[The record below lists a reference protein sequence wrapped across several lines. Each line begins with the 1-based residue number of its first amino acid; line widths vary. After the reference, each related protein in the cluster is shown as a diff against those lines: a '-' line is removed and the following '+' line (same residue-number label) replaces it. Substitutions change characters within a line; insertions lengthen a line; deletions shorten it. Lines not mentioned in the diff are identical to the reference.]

1 MKRIWCA
8 IGLYVLAVMV
18 TAREQKRAALPE
30 LRGGAAAVKITPFGA
45 NSDWKGPI
53 LPGSLPMAK
62 RISARMIPV
71 FLAAVSVSSQQ
82 AGPIQ
87 QPSKAEVIPLK
98 NFSPIHRFETLS
110 GDPAKSGPYVI
121 RIHAEA
127 GYVIM
132 PHIHPEDENIV
143 VVQGSWAAGM
153 GERFNPQ
160 ALQSM
165 EVGTYALLPK
175 KMAHFALSE
184 THTIIQVHGLGPF
197 TPRYVTPNYELTDKG
212 IFLKTILTEPA
223 QLASTSPPDCF
234 PLKLEIRVHGNS
246 REGVVVAAQCTPGQ
260 LTQYRIEKPDGDHFW
275 AQRDELKVP

>member
-1 MKRIWCA
+1 MVKR
-8 IGLYVLAVMV
+8 
-18 TAREQKRAALPE
+18 TSE
-30 LRGGAAAVKITPFGA
+30 LL
-45 NSDWKGPI
+45 I
-53 LPGSLPMAK
+53 L
-62 RISARMIPV
+62 V
-71 FLAAVSVSSQQ
+71 FLAVVSVSSQQ

-87 QPSKAEVIPLK
+87 QPAQAQVIPLK
-98 NFSPIHRFETLS
+98 RFSPIHRFETLS

-143 VVQGSWAAGM
+143 VVQGSWAAGI
-153 GERFNPQ
+153 GERFNQQ
-160 ALQSM
+160 ALRSM

-175 KMAHFALSE
+175 KMAHFALSK

-197 TPRYVTPNYELTDKG
+197 TPHYVAPNYELTDKG
-212 IFLKTILTEPA
+212 IFLKTIVTEPA
-223 QLASTSPPDCF
+223 QPTSTSLSGCF
-234 PLKLEIRVHGNS
+234 ALKLGTPVRGNYG
-246 REGVVVAAQCTPGQ
+246 EGVVIAAQCTPGQ